1 MKIWERRG
9 AQKLGSDC
17 RGGGTMILHGGADG
31 NWRPESTTSAVVRL
45 TGIASHN
52 ECVFPSPASSPPLAP
67 LLAKL
72 NRSGGKGEG
81 VCRVPAA
88 AFQSCIQ
95 KVGWDGN

>member
-17 RGGGTMILHGGADG
+17 RGGDTMILHGGADG

-52 ECVFPSPASSPPLAP
+52 ECLSFSCLQSPSSAP
-67 LLAKL
+67 I
-72 NRSGGKGEG
+72 GKT
-81 VCRVPAA
+81 
-88 AFQSCIQ
+88 
-95 KVGWDGN
+95 